1 MEFAYSKN
9 NIYQLFDEKLLIIK
23 LVDNVE
29 SF

>member
-9 NIYQLFDEKLLIIK
+9 NIYLLFDEKLLIIK

>member
-9 NIYQLFDEKLLIIK
+9 NIYLLFNEKLLIIK
-23 LVDNVE
+23 LVYNVE

>member
-1 MEFAYSKN
+1 MEVAYSKN
-9 NIYQLFDEKLLIIK
+9 NIYLLFDEKLLIIK